1 MMFCANCYK
10 EIPAGKSYYK
20 HQDTNQS
27 YCSLE
32 CFNDHMIYTHTI
44 TLETSEGAETTEEQ
58 DNDECEDFIED
69 LRRNG
74 VKLIKN
80 DGSLVEIPSDFLKRA
95 TELCNEL
102 RCSSI
107 TYDIV
112 DPQDSEHTKLRVL
125 DCGYAE

>member
-1 MMFCANCYK
+1 M
-10 EIPAGKSYYK
+10 
-20 HQDTNQS
+20 
-27 YCSLE
+27 
-32 CFNDHMIYTHTI
+32 
-44 TLETSEGAETTEEQ
+44 TS
-58 DNDECEDFIED
+58 EDFIVD

-74 VKLIKN
+74 GKLIKN
-80 DGSLVEIPSDFLKRA
+80 DGSLIEIPPDFLKRA
-95 TELCNEL
+95 TELCSQL

>member
-1 MMFCANCYK
+1 M
-10 EIPAGKSYYK
+10 
-20 HQDTNQS
+20 T
-27 YCSLE
+27 
-32 CFNDHMIYTHTI
+32 
-44 TLETSEGAETTEEQ
+44 
-58 DNDECEDFIED
+58 CEDFIVD

-80 DGSLVEIPSDFLKRA
+80 DGSLIEIPPDFLKRA
-95 TELCNEL
+95 TELCSQL

>member
-1 MMFCANCYK
+1 M
-10 EIPAGKSYYK
+10 
-20 HQDTNQS
+20 
-27 YCSLE
+27 
-32 CFNDHMIYTHTI
+32 
-44 TLETSEGAETTEEQ
+44 TS
-58 DNDECEDFIED
+58 EDFIVD

-80 DGSLVEIPSDFLKRA
+80 DGSLIEIPPDFLKRA
-95 TELCNEL
+95 TELCSQL

-125 DCGYAE
+125 YCGYAE

>member
-1 MMFCANCYK
+1 M
-10 EIPAGKSYYK
+10 
-20 HQDTNQS
+20 
-27 YCSLE
+27 
-32 CFNDHMIYTHTI
+32 
-44 TLETSEGAETTEEQ
+44 TS
-58 DNDECEDFIED
+58 EDFIVD

-80 DGSLVEIPSDFLKRA
+80 DGSLIEIPPDFLKRA
-95 TELCNEL
+95 TELCSQL

-112 DPQDSEHTKLRVL
+112 APQDSEHTKLRVL

>member
-1 MMFCANCYK
+1 M
-10 EIPAGKSYYK
+10 
-20 HQDTNQS
+20 
-27 YCSLE
+27 
-32 CFNDHMIYTHTI
+32 
-44 TLETSEGAETTEEQ
+44 TSE
-58 DNDECEDFIED
+58 NLIED

-95 TELCNEL
+95 TELCSQL

-107 TYDIV
+107 SYDIV
-112 DPQDSEHTKLRVL
+112 DPHDSEHSKLREL

>member
-1 MMFCANCYK
+1 M
-10 EIPAGKSYYK
+10 
-20 HQDTNQS
+20 
-27 YCSLE
+27 
-32 CFNDHMIYTHTI
+32 
-44 TLETSEGAETTEEQ
+44 TSE
-58 DNDECEDFIED
+58 DYIED

-80 DGSLVEIPSDFLKRA
+80 DGSHTEIPSDFLKRA
-95 TELCNEL
+95 TELCNQL

-107 TYDIV
+107 TYDIA

>member
-1 MMFCANCYK
+1 M
-10 EIPAGKSYYK
+10 
-20 HQDTNQS
+20 
-27 YCSLE
+27 
-32 CFNDHMIYTHTI
+32 
-44 TLETSEGAETTEEQ
+44 TS
-58 DNDECEDFIED
+58 EDFIVD

-80 DGSLVEIPSDFLKRA
+80 DGSLIEIPPDFLKRA
-95 TELCNEL
+95 TELCSQP

>member
-1 MMFCANCYK
+1 M
-10 EIPAGKSYYK
+10 PS
-20 HQDTNQS
+20 
-27 YCSLE
+27 
-32 CFNDHMIYTHTI
+32 
-44 TLETSEGAETTEEQ
+44 
-58 DNDECEDFIED
+58 EDFIVD

-80 DGSLVEIPSDFLKRA
+80 DGSLIEIPPDFLKRA
-95 TELCNEL
+95 TELCSQL

>member
-1 MMFCANCYK
+1 M
-10 EIPAGKSYYK
+10 
-20 HQDTNQS
+20 
-27 YCSLE
+27 
-32 CFNDHMIYTHTI
+32 
-44 TLETSEGAETTEEQ
+44 TS
-58 DNDECEDFIED
+58 EDFIVD

-80 DGSLVEIPSDFLKRA
+80 DGSLIEIPPDFLHRA
-95 TELCNEL
+95 TELCSQL
-102 RCSSI
+102 RCSSL

>member
-1 MMFCANCYK
+1 M
-10 EIPAGKSYYK
+10 
-20 HQDTNQS
+20 
-27 YCSLE
+27 
-32 CFNDHMIYTHTI
+32 
-44 TLETSEGAETTEEQ
+44 TS
-58 DNDECEDFIED
+58 EDFIVD

-80 DGSLVEIPSDFLKRA
+80 DGSLIEIPPDFLKRA
-95 TELCNEL
+95 TELCSQI